1 MRADLSSQDYFR
13 NPAAEI
19 AKLRSAGPV
28 VEVQFPLLG
37 KLWITTTQETA
48 DRVLKDREMFTM
60 RRDDGTIAGFRWCM
74 PRVLLTLANPHLH
87 SLQLPPAVG

>member
-1 MRADLSSQDYFR
+1 MRVDLSSQDYFR

-37 KLWITTTQETA
+37 KLWITTTQEMA

-60 RRDDGTIAGFRWCM
+60 RRDDGTIAGFRWWM